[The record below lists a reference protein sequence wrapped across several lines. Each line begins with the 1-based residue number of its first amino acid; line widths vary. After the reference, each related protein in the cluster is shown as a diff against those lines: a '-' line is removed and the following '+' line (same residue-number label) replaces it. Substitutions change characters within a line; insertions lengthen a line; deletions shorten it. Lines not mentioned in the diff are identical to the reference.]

1 MNLYKLYELF
11 KKKIFYSLIY
21 RDLRFNELTEL
32 PREIGNLSN
41 LQELYVFIIYYI
53 FIINYQINNDIN
65 NKISFTIL

>member
-41 LQELYVFIIYYI
+41 LQELYVYIIYYI